1 MTDIAKLFETEVF
14 MIDYI
19 YLLLVAAGN
28 SLQSCLTKL
37 YQSRTVNSS
46 MKTSVVVEKSFFFGM
61 ALSSVAWII
70 LITAKRF
77 KPEITVFSAVSA
89 LIMAAG
95 GTLTNIF
102 GIMALSRGKI
112 SVYSLF
118 LLLGGMML
126 PFLADVVFWGENL
139 SALRI
144 TGLIFLVAAL
154 VFPILE
160 KKDVKNAKNVR
171 IFFLLCLGI
180 FLANGMNS
188 IVAKYHQAAPVH
200 VDTVSFMVLRE
211 TINAPLNALLF
222 LFMRIRNN
230 KGNKNAAGSANNARF
245 IAVNWLILSIFAA
258 IYCGSHFCNLL
269 AAGIFDASLQFPV
282 ITGGT
287 MILVAAAGFIFF
299 REKPGKYL
307 SASIAAAFFAT
318 ILFGL
323 S

>member
-1 MTDIAKLFETEVF
+1 MN
-14 MIDYI
+14 YI
-19 YLLLVAAGN
+19 YLLLVAVG
-28 SLQSCLTKL
+28 SSVQSCLTKL

-46 MKTSVVVEKSFFFGM
+46 MKLSAVIENSFFFGM
-61 ALSSVAWII
+61 ALSSVAWVI
-70 LITAKRF
+70 LIAAKGFR
-77 KPEITVFSAVSA
+77 PEITSFSAVNA
-89 LIMAAG
+89 AIMAIG

-118 LLLGGMML
+118 LMLGGMML
-126 PFLADVVFWGENL
+126 PFLAGVVFWGENV

-144 TGLIFLVAAL
+144 AGLILLAAAL
-154 VFPILE
+154 ILPVFE
-160 KKDVKNAKNVR
+160 KSEEKSAKNVK

-188 IVAKYHQAAPVH
+188 VVAKYHQAAAVH
-200 VDTVSFMVLRE
+200 VDTISFMVLRE
-211 TINAPLNALLF
+211 TVNAPLNALLF
-222 LFMRIRNN
+222 LFMHIRN
-230 KGNKNAAGSANNARF
+230 KKINKNSAEPENKSRF

-258 IYCGSHFCNLL
+258 VYCGSHFCNLL
-269 AAGIFDASLQFPV
+269 AAKIFDASLQFPV

-287 MILVAAAGFIFF
+287 MILTAVAGFIFF
-299 REKPGKYL
+299 REKPGKY
-307 SASIAAAFFAT
+307 ASVGIAAAFFAT